1 MQDQNQAPINP
12 LPAITWALALPMI
25 AMEIV
30 VNAGANGLVGGPDAI
45 GWRSQAIQ
53 DFAFSPEYLRQMV
66 VLQQYPW
73 DGLYRPFTYSF
84 VHTDLT
90 QAVFVTVIL
99 LALSK
104 FVGEVFSWW
113 AVLLVFLASSAVA
126 AVAYTAIPYTTAP
139 LIGGYPAVYGVIGA
153 FTYVQWLRAS
163 ILGSGQWRAFRLIGF
178 LLGIRIAFGAFSLVV
193 YGFDQATSWDWTA
206 ELVGFSTGFVLS
218 FFVSPGGWSRLL
230 ARIRQR

>member
-1 MQDQNQAPINP
+1 MTQAAPLNP
-12 LPAITWALALPMI
+12 LPPVVWALALPMI

-66 VLQQYPW
+66 ILQQYPL
-73 DGLYRPFTYSF
+73 DGLYRPFTYPF

-104 FVGEVFSWW
+104 FVGEVFRWW
-113 AVLLVFLASSAVA
+113 LFWWSSL
-126 AVAYTAIPYTTAP
+126 PRP
-139 LIGGYPAVYGVIGA
+139 PWRRWLIRP
-153 FTYVQWLRAS
+153 FPTPQPR
-163 ILGSGQWRAFRLIGF
+163 
-178 LLGIRIAFGAFSLVV
+178 
-193 YGFDQATSWDWTA
+193 
-206 ELVGFSTGFVLS
+206 
-218 FFVSPGGWSRLL
+218 
-230 ARIRQR
+230 